1 MFTQFDFSAGKMTPA
16 ADRKAKMLVYTKPE
30 KNELLELEEK
40 YGISPHRLASALD
53 PDELGRMERAA
64 DHWAFIVKNPCNFTS
79 EDELLFKVSSM
90 GLFLFKDLLIVV
102 SPEEFDLSDYR
113 QLREIKNV
121 RDAFLAILYGGTMH
135 FISHIKV
142 ITMLSDSLEKRIN
155 TSMENHYL
163 LNMFTLEK
171 SLVFFVNGIGS
182 NQVVIEA
189 IKENAKKIRF
199 TAGQMDT
206 LNEIIIENRQSEKQA
221 EIYSGILTG
230 LMDARGSVVNNNLSM
245 LIKKLT
251 IVSVVFM
258 PLNILAGMGGMSEFS
273 GWTKGIP
280 WWLSFSGFLALLGL
294 IGMLT
299 YWFMLKST
307 SGSKTAKDK
316 HS

>member
-1 MFTQFDFSAGKMTPA
+1 MFTQFDFISGKIVPVT
-16 ADRKAKMLVYTKPE
+16 DHKTKMLVCTKPE
-30 KNELLELEEK
+30 KAELVELEEK

-53 PDELGRMERAA
+53 PDEQGRMERAS
-64 DHWAFIVKNPCNFTS
+64 DHWAFIIKNPCNFTS

-90 GLFLFKDLLIVV
+90 GLFLFKDLLIIVT
-102 SPEEFDLSDYR
+102 PEEFDLSDYR
-113 QLREIKNV
+113 QIHEIKNV

-135 FISHIKV
+135 FIAHIKV

-189 IKENAKKIRF
+189 VKENAKKIRF
-199 TAGQMDT
+199 SGAQMDT

-258 PLNILAGMGGMSEFS
+258 PLNVLAGMGGMSEFS

-280 WWLSFSGFLALLGL
+280 WWLAFPGFLCGLTLIGL
-294 IGMLT
+294 IT
-299 YWFMLKST
+299 YWYMQKST
-307 SGSKTAKDK
+307 SAAKGNK
-316 HS
+316 EKQ

>member
-1 MFTQFDFSAGKMTPA
+1 MFTQFDFIAGKIAPV
-16 ADRKAKMLVYTKPE
+16 ADRKTKMLVCTKPE
-30 KNELLELEEK
+30 KPELIELEEK

-53 PDELGRMERAA
+53 PDELGRMERAS
-64 DHWAFIVKNPCNFTS
+64 DHWAFIIKNPCNFTS

-90 GLFLFKDLLIVV
+90 GLFLFKDMLVIV

-113 QLREIKNV
+113 QIHEIKNV

-135 FISHIKV
+135 FIEHIKV

-189 IKENAKKIRF
+189 VKENAKKIRF
-199 TAGQMDT
+199 NARQMET
-206 LNEIIIENRQSEKQA
+206 LSEIVIENRQSEKQA

-245 LIKKLT
+245 LIKRLT

-258 PLNILAGMGGMSEFS
+258 PLNLLAGMGGMSEFS

-280 WWLSFSGFLALLGL
+280 WWLSFPGFLVALAVIGL
-294 IGMLT
+294 ST
-299 YWFMLKST
+299 YSYMQRST
-307 SGSKTAKDK
+307 SGAKANK
-316 HS
+316 EK